1 MSKIKVGV
9 IFGGRSVE
17 HEVSLLS
24 AKSII
29 KHIDSD
35 IYDIY
40 PIFIDKNGLWHKV
53 RIDEWLNDGELEV
66 HLDSFLTP
74 SLNYEDPVFFQI
86 SESNVLNEIKL
97 DAVFPVLHGTH
108 GEDGTIQALL
118 DSVGLKYTGSNVLA
132 SALAMD
138 KDLSKKLFK
147 KAGKQ
152 YLACNMHDLDFTM
165 IPCYKYA

>member
-9 IFGGRSVE
+9 IFGGKSVE

-66 HLDSFLTP
+66 QLVSYSF
-74 SLNYEDPVFFQI
+74 I
-86 SESNVLNEIKL
+86 ES
-97 DAVFPVLHGTH
+97 
-108 GEDGTIQALL
+108 
-118 DSVGLKYTGSNVLA
+118 
-132 SALAMD
+132 
-138 KDLSKKLFK
+138 
-147 KAGKQ
+147 
-152 YLACNMHDLDFTM
+152 
-165 IPCYKYA
+165 

>member
-74 SLNYEDPVFFQI
+74 SLNHEDPGFFQI
-86 SESNVLNEIKL
+86 SESSVLSEIKL

-108 GEDGTIQALL
+108 GEDGTIQSRSAMASFTSRSAKESACL
-118 DSVGLKYTGSNVLA
+118 SVATVTRAFSRASSTCRA
-132 SALAMD
+132 SATIPPCAN
-138 KDLSKKLFK
+138 
-147 KAGKQ
+147 
-152 YLACNMHDLDFTM
+152 ACRRS
-165 IPCYKYA
+165 